1 LRHDDEMRRTVRGW
15 SVVML
20 RVLAAI
26 ILVFALSFALVMKT
40 GESDLP
46 PCSVTME
53 FSECGHQ
60 TDYRIPA
67 RLAIAFIGIV
77 GATFLFRTA
86 RTFDAERGEKA

>member
-1 LRHDDEMRRTVRGW
+1 MLRTVRGW

-20 RVLAAI
+20 RVLAAA
-26 ILVFALSFALVMKT
+26 ILLFALSFALVMKT
-40 GESDLP
+40 GESDLQ
-46 PCSVTME
+46 PCSVTTE
-53 FSECGHQ
+53 FHECGHR

-86 RTFDAERGEKA
+86 RTMERRESPSG